1 MLAANIANPN
11 TIDARLVK
19 STWRRMDTRRSTSGL
34 GVRSSHQ
41 AQNPNIRIAAPNKES
56 VSVLVQ
62 PQSPPLEMASSRAMR
77 AAESEIAPPKSN
89 VPPVR
94 TVDSGTR
101 TTTRTAARAPSTA
114 DAQNRTC
121 QSAYS
126 AIKAAIGRPR
136 APPTPSEAL
145 IIATAPAS
153 FLGGSTSRI
162 TLMPSGMTP
171 AARPCRI
178 RPATRGITL
187 ELSAPTTE
195 PVTNSAM
202 LIRSRR
208 RLPNMS
214 PKRPM
219 VGTATAAASS
229 VAVTAHAVS
238 DAGAFRYSGRCGM
251 IGITSVCMSET
262 TMPENARTAT
272 TAVVAGDFVVCG
284 GVVGGG
290 EVVDDIAVTPSE
302 EERIMV

>member
-1 MLAANIANPN
+1 M
-11 TIDARLVK
+11 RLP
-19 STWRRMDTRRSTSGL
+19 RRNRTCL
-34 GVRSSHQ
+34 LCE
-41 AQNPNIRIAAPNKES
+41 PPIRGPGRQQER
-56 VSVLVQ
+56 
-62 PQSPPLEMASSRAMR
+62 PQS
-77 AAESEIAPPKSN
+77 
-89 VPPVR
+89 
-94 TVDSGTR
+94 
-101 TTTRTAARAPSTA
+101 APSTA

-126 AIKAAIGRPR
+126 AIKSRDRKPQSATDSQRSAHHRNSAGELLGRKY
-136 APPTPSEAL
+136 
-145 IIATAPAS
+145 IAHHTD
-153 FLGGSTSRI
+153 TQRND
-162 TLMPSGMTP
+162 
-171 AARPCRI
+171 ARQQGLAGFGRQ
-178 RPATRGITL
+178 RGGITL
-187 ELSAPTTE
+187 ELRAPTTE

-251 IGITSVCMSET
+251 IGMTSVCMSET

-290 EVVDDIAVTPSE
+290 EVVDDIAVNSIGGRTNNGLSQLIE
-302 EERIMV
+302 LKLNQVTDLTEGCASDRDEYLRCRAASDGRG

>member
-1 MLAANIANPN
+1 
-11 TIDARLVK
+11 
-19 STWRRMDTRRSTSGL
+19 
-34 GVRSSHQ
+34 
-41 AQNPNIRIAAPNKES
+41 
-56 VSVLVQ
+56 
-62 PQSPPLEMASSRAMR
+62 MR

-94 TVDSGTR
+94 TADSGTR
-101 TTTRTAARAPSTA
+101 TTTRTAASAPSTA

-126 AIKAAIGRPR
+126 AIKAAIGSPR

-162 TLMPSGMTP
+162 TLIPSGMTP

-187 ELSAPTTE
+187 ELRAPTTE

-214 PKRPM
+214 PKRPHGRDGDGGGEQRGGHSPRGIGRRRVQVLGQM
-219 VGTATAAASS
+219 RDDRDDQRL
-229 VAVTAHAVS
+229 HER
-238 DAGAFRYSGRCGM
+238 DGRCR
-251 IGITSVCMSET
+251 
-262 TMPENARTAT
+262 ENARTAT